1 MPDTIISIF
10 SGITDNNPRY
20 EQSAGVPDTEKIFF
34 DNSLTSI
41 SLRKLIAALM
51 PLQFSLGAIR

>member
-51 PLQFSLGAIR
+51 PLQFS